1 MHILLGGRHL
11 ASTIGIG
18 DVPDRRQLVHRQR
31 SVGQTQ
37 HAAVDLA
44 KQAQHGGQS
53 ALDRH
58 RRMDGR
64 LRHPR
69 GVLDVQA
76 PVTPPIGQPR
86 ADPHRRHEPLQRTT
100 RRIIDAT
107 FAPALARKQLTKAH
121 TPVIAPRQQ
130 RRARRATGARPQ
142 GRRSSAGIGL
152 RMAVPAGRP
161 GRQRRSKQR
170 HEHPRPSPAPR
181 AILHRQVFGQ
191 DANRKQAARAVEIEH
206 RTSRRRCHDGPP
218 RATTAGASRTKSVP
232 TTHCRRRPTPGYPP
246 PQRP

>member
-1 MHILLGGRHL
+1 MSGTRPRNPCTYCSAGRHL

-86 ADPHRRHEPLQRTT
+86 ADPHRHHKPLQRTT
-100 RRIIDAT
+100 RRVIDAA

-121 TPVIAPRQQ
+121 PSLCPF
-130 RRARRATGARPQ
+130 ATSG
-142 GRRSSAGIGL
+142 GSAGIGF
-152 RMAVPAGRP
+152 RVAVAAERP
-161 GRQRRSKQR
+161 DRQRRSKQR